1 MAEEGE
7 GFRMSILET
16 LQIAIN
22 SLLRQKTRAMLT
34 MLGII
39 IGVGAVIAM
48 VAVGQGAQTAVKAQI
63 ASLGTNVLIVFPAST
78 FGGGVSAG
86 AGTGQT
92 LTLQDI
98 DAIRDQCP
106 AVGAITPSARVNK
119 QVIAGNLNWS
129 TSIQGGNTEYFRIR
143 DWRLA
148 AGEFFGEPDVR
159 GGTKVAV
166 IGQTVVQNL
175 FPGQDPLGQTIR
187 ISKLPFKV
195 VGVLAPK
202 GQSAMGQDQ
211 DDIIVAPFP
220 TVQRKLQGVD
230 FVGMSLISA
239 VSPEMIAEAQQ
250 QVTDVLRIR
259 HKLQDWQDNDFTI
272 RTQTDIATAA
282 TSTSSIMTTLLG
294 SIASVSLI
302 VGGIGIMN
310 IMLVS
315 VTERTRE
322 IGIRMSIGA
331 RRRDILQQ
339 FLIEAILLSVFGG
352 LIGVAIG
359 LGASGLIS
367 KIAGWPVFVSAASV
381 ALAFFFSAAVGLFF
395 GYYPARKASMLS
407 PIDALR
413 YE

>member
-1 MAEEGE
+1 MQ
-7 GFRMSILET
+7 FIET
-16 LQIAIN
+16 VRIAIN
-22 SLLRQKTRAMLT
+22 SLLRQKTRALLT

-48 VAVGQGAQTAVKAQI
+48 VAIGQGAQTAVQAQI
-63 ASLGTNVLIVFPAST
+63 ASLGTNVLILFPGST
-78 FGGGVSAG
+78 MGGGASAG

-92 LTLQDI
+92 LTLNDI
-98 DAIRDQCP
+98 EAIRQRCP
-106 AVGAITPSARVNK
+106 AVGAISPSTRTNR

-129 TSIQGGNTEYFRIR
+129 TSIQGGNTEYFEIR

-148 AGEFFGEPDVR
+148 EGAFFGESDVR
-159 GGTKVAV
+159 GATKVAV
-166 IGQTVVQNL
+166 IGHTVAQAL
-175 FPGQDPLGQTIR
+175 FPNQSPVGQTIR
-187 ISKLPFKV
+187 IAKLPFQV

-202 GQSAMGQDQ
+202 GQNAMGQDQ
-211 DDIIVAPFP
+211 DDIIVVPFA
-220 TVQRKLQGVD
+220 TAQRKIQGID
-230 FVGMSLISA
+230 FVSMALLSA
-239 VSPEMIAEAQQ
+239 VSKNAIGEAQE
-250 QVTDVLRIR
+250 QVTEVLRIR

-272 RTQTDIATAA
+272 RTQTDIASTATA
-282 TSTSSIMTTLLG
+282 TSGIMTTLLG
-294 SIASVSLI
+294 SIASVSLV

-339 FLIEAILLSVFGG
+339 FLIEAIMLSVLGG
-352 LIGVAIG
+352 LIGVGIG
-359 LGASGLIS
+359 MGASNLIS
-367 KIAGWPVFVSAASV
+367 SIAGWPVFISAGSV

-395 GYYPARKASMLS
+395 GYYPARKASKLS